1 MKQPKSP
8 NSEPGAHQQ
17 GEVLIVTDPTFAKLL
32 TNPAEMYFLKL
43 FLAQDCTVKE
53 VAQELGLK
61 PNTVLA
67 RLKRYV
73 GAGLLRVVR
82 QEKRGSRAVK
92 VYRTSHDSYF
102 IPNALTPPMEE
113 LALDFYTHWERRFAV
128 ALEQA
133 VREADAGSGIRFY
146 RDPESGGVDWQL
158 ARTPHENWDF
168 NAPDSP
174 AITGIITPNLYLDT
188 AEAKQLQTELEALYE
203 RYSTLTGKKRYALRL
218 HLVPL
223 PDDQET

>member
-1 MKQPKSP
+1 MDSKL
-8 NSEPGAHQQ
+8 A
-17 GEVLIVTDPTFAKLL
+17 ALL
-32 TNPAEMYFLKL
+32 TNPAEMFFLKL

-67 RLKRYV
+67 RLNRHV
-73 GAGLLRVVR
+73 GAGLLKVVR
-82 QEKRGSRAVK
+82 QEKRGSRPVK

-102 IPNALTPPMEE
+102 IPSTLMPPLED
-113 LALDFYTHWERRFAV
+113 LALDFYTYWERRFAA

-133 VREADAGSGIRFY
+133 VQEADAGSGLRFY
-146 RDPESGGVDWQL
+146 RDPASGGVDWQL
-158 ARTPHENWDF
+158 ARSPLENWDF
-168 NAPDSP
+168 NAPDAP
-174 AITGIITPNLYLDT
+174 AVTGIITPNLYLST
-188 AEAKQLQTELEALYE
+188 AEAKQLQMELESLYE

-223 PDDQET
+223 PDDKEA